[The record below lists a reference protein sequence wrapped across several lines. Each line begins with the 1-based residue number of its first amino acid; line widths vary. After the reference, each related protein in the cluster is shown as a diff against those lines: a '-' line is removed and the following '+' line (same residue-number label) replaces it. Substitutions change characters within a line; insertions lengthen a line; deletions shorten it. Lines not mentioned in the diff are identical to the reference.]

1 MNRPRGGGCGVFSC
15 AGDGNPKLG
24 SLIVIAIAA
33 SAMIGAFDFAYAGFT
48 ALFGG
53 ADAISILGMLLIV
66 GGGTLSLRR

>member
-1 MNRPRGGGCGVFSC
+1 M
-15 AGDGNPKLG
+15 
-24 SLIVIAIAA
+24 VIAIAA